1 MSCLIVLQ
9 DGRACAPAHWAFEAM
24 LLAFADELTQS
35 HEERQLAEWL
45 RSQANGVHSNGMRRL
60 DVRELTPESRAL
72 FLGAVHRAAAKIG
85 AEPVVGWRKRLQRM
99 VRMLHSIDAGEAPD
113 AISDTL
119 SPVAPT
125 GLRRGPG
132 WRCAC

>member
-9 DGRACAPAHWAFEAM
+9 DGRACAPAAWVFDAM
-24 LLAFADELTQS
+24 LNAFADELVES
-35 HEERQLAEWL
+35 PEEQLLGDWL
-45 RSQANGVHSNGMRRL
+45 RSQSTAASAGPMRRI
-60 DVRELTPESRAL
+60 DVRELTPESRVH
-72 FLGAVHRAAAKIG
+72 FLRAVHRAAERISDPSG
-85 AEPVVGWRKRLQRM
+85 GWRKRLVRLA
-99 VRMLHSIDAGEAPD
+99 RMLHSIDAGESPD
-113 AISDTL
+113 ALSDTP